1 MNLGKLDID
10 LDAVLAEA
18 MQSMDSENDLR
29 WSVGYALEI
38 LYRERVEQLQLRMVE
53 QFNTNKE
60 SAT

>member
-29 WSVGYALEI
+29 WSVGYALEV
-38 LYRERVEQLQLRMVE
+38 LYRERIEQLQLRMAE